1 MRDRSQQQSPSEA
14 VAGLYDLVLHP
25 AQTFFYRWTLACF
38 PRCAWSTPATNYAD
52 AVIAASSA
60 LAQTFFR
67 VVVRFAPQS
76 PGAEFLSRRYM
87 PMVPSVTGREEKSA
101 VTLHPRRAD

>member
-1 MRDRSQQQSPSEA
+1 MRDRSQQQSPSEV
-14 VAGLYDLVLHP
+14 VAALSDLVLHP
-25 AQTFFYRWTLACF
+25 AQTFYPSWNWKSALLSAMLR
-38 PRCAWSTPATNYAD
+38 AD

-67 VVVRFAPQS
+67 AVVGFGLQS
-76 PGAEFLSRRYM
+76 PGSKIPSPRYVH
-87 PMVPSVTGREEKSA
+87 MVPSVTGREEKSA